1 MILAAVLL
9 GGAVS
14 QAVAQTTLD
23 LSTYEMDTFSFTLT
37 APSSIKTFT
46 IGATDLTDDVIVSA
60 PPQFEVSKD
69 TTPADF
75 QNSISFSTFEFLPTA
90 PTTVLV
96 RMKAQILPDSVSGE
110 VINVSTYG
118 GSFAGPIT
126 KTIAL
131 TGTLSGWTYAAWT
144 NDADSGI
151 DQNNYYTHK
160 YALSGS
166 GDVRVNGVTFTSLAG
181 NYVTGKMSFQ
191 NIEGVAVDPTAAFTS
206 QVAGSSAGLVSKYR
220 TGDGSVEPM
229 TINLSGLA
237 TNTRY
242 ELSLYSYSSSANES
256 VLKFYAGTDEREID
270 TNFFGGTAVTS
281 LEYHGNGMRV
291 IYNYTS
297 DGEGNAQIKIDPAT
311 ISGTLESF
319 HLGALSN
326 RQVAAAEGDFDYT
339 TTGGKVTINAYVG
352 TAGGVVVI
360 PATIGGFQVTAI
372 GNKAFFE
379 SNVTEVFIPFG
390 VTTIGVEAFA
400 GCREMEL
407 ISLPSSLASIGNSA
421 FQSCDKL
428 NNVIIPNSVISLGA
442 NAFESCRDLANVT
455 LPSNLTLIQSGTF
468 FACPNL
474 ATITIPGSVTEIQLH
489 AFMNCTSLAA
499 VYFEGKTRPTVGNNA
514 FSGIAGVAKGYYYT
528 GYAATWSGAAA
539 ISDLPLESYAN
550 PKEDFTYASEETCTI
565 FTYIGTDPVVWIPPA
580 IDGKSVAV
588 IDEFAFIRKLQVTN
602 VLIPPT
608 VTEIRANAFYHC
620 EALSNIVIPGSVIRV
635 GSSAFSECYALS

>member
-1 MILAAVLL
+1 MIKLLKISCKSLINLNIWVENWSKVCMLSLGDRFFGSAKTKTFKMSTVETVNSGLTHFPMGGENYLRRAGLPFVRLILAAVLL

-14 QAVAQTTLD
+14 QAVAQDITLSPGE
-23 LSTYEMDTFSFTLT
+23 LDTFSFTLT
-37 APSSIKTFT
+37 EPSSIQSFT
-46 IGATDLTDDVIVSA
+46 ITATELMDGVIVS
-60 PPQFEVSKD
+60 PPSQFEVSKN
-69 TTPADF
+69 TTPTDF
-75 QNSISFSTFEFLPTA
+75 QNSISFEMTDFLAASP
-90 PTTVLV
+90 TVLV
-96 RMKAQILPDSVSGE
+96 RMKAQILPDSVSGV
-110 VINVSTYG
+110 VIYVSTTG
-118 GSFAGPIT
+118 VISPT
-126 KTIAL
+126 VAL

-151 DQNNYYTHK
+151 NENNYYTHK

-166 GDVRVNGVTFTSLAG
+166 GDVRVNGVTFTSLAE

-326 RQVAAAEGDFDYT
+326 RQVAAPATDFDYT
-339 TTGGKVTINAYVG
+339 TTGGKVTINAYIG

-514 FSGIAGVAKGYYYT
+514 FY
-528 GYAATWSGAAA
+528 
-539 ISDLPLESYAN
+539 
-550 PKEDFTYASEETCTI
+550 
-565 FTYIGTDPVVWIPPA
+565 
-580 IDGKSVAV
+580 
-588 IDEFAFIRKLQVTN
+588 
-602 VLIPPT
+602 
-608 VTEIRANAFYHC
+608 
-620 EALSNIVIPGSVIRV
+620 
-635 GSSAFSECYALS
+635 